1 MCFANHITL
10 NCQDTSDCPG
20 EDVAA
25 NCSGFDGDDL
35 VVWSI
40 YDTNAM
46 LVGSVWFN
54 SSHGLGTTLYL
65 TAGGAN
71 FSFVK
76 TSDTYSTAS
85 FVAVPGINNFWLRCS
100 VYDDPENVSE
110 SINCSIN
117 VDSKYI

>member
-10 NCQDTSDCPG
+10 NCQVTSDCPG
-20 EDVAA
+20 ENITA
-25 NCSGFDGDDL
+25 NCSGFNYDDL

-46 LVGSVWFN
+46 LVDSVSFN
-54 SSHGLGTTLYL
+54 GTNRLGKTQYL

-71 FSFVK
+71 FSFVI
-76 TSDTYSTAS
+76 TSNIYSIAS
-85 FVAVPGINNFWLRCS
+85 FVAVPGIDYFRLKCS
-100 VYDDPENVSE
+100 VYDDPNNVFE

>member
-10 NCQDTSDCPG
+10 NCQATNDCPG
-20 EDVAA
+20 ENVGA

-46 LVGSVWFN
+46 LVANVSFN
-54 SSHGLGTTLYL
+54 GTNGLDTTQYL

-76 TSDTYSTAS
+76 PTDTYSTAS
-85 FVAVPGINNFWLRCS
+85 FVAVPGINNFWLKCS

>member
-1 MCFANHITL
+1 M
-10 NCQDTSDCPG
+10 NCQATNDCPG
-20 EDVAA
+20 ENVAA
-25 NCSGFDGDDL
+25 NCSGFDYDDL

-40 YDTNAM
+40 YDNNAM
-46 LVGSVWFN
+46 LVANVSFN
-54 SSHGLGTTLYL
+54 GTNGLDTTQYL

-76 TSDTYSTAS
+76 TSNIYSIAN
-85 FVAVPGINNFWLRCS
+85 FVAVPGINNFWLECS